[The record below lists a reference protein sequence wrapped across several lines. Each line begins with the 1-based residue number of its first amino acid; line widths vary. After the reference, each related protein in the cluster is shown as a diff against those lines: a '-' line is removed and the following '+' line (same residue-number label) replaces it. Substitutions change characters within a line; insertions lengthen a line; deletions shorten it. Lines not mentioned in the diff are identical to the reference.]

1 MENSRQG
8 KDCEN
13 SHSRSIDEGIEDSES
28 IVRSNAVTLES
39 TEEQS
44 LEISPARAYVQMA
57 VIFSC
62 LYFGNLPYF
71 MLYSLQTSVSG
82 ELGSVTTGVSL
93 ILWAIGLILSSSIV
107 SLLGLKVTL
116 VLSQWL
122 LTAHIL
128 AFLYPSWYTLLPGGI
143 ISGVAIGPEVC
154 VGSIY
159 INIIAYSLARTK
171 GKHPE
176 HYISI
181 LQGVLSSGSLSF
193 ASLSGNGLSSLII
206 SLSEPETISQ
216 VAVVVNT
223 TTNYINLSVD
233 NVKDQVCQSESTTQ
247 PISDQTYYILIS
259 VAILSSLVGNFSS
272 FGVLSIPGR
281 TFTCFSL
288 SDVWMHTKS
297 SFAAVSKTFSSLKY
311 TLVLMVS
318 CFCGLEKFFMFSI
331 FSKVI
336 CITDIWHCAYMHTYT
351 QFFHITH
358 IHTLNE

>member
-1 MENSRQG
+1 MDSGRQREE
-8 KDCEN
+8 CEN
-13 SHSRSIDEGIEDSES
+13 SHSRSIDEGIEDSEP
-28 IVRSNAVTLES
+28 IVKSNSLTPE
-39 TEEQS
+39 TEGQS

-93 ILWAIGLILSSSIV
+93 ILWAIGSILSSSIV

-122 LTAHIL
+122 LSAHIL
-128 AFLYPSWYTLLPGGI
+128 AFLYPTWYTLLPGGI
-143 ISGVAIGPEVC
+143 ISGVAIGTEVC
-154 VGSIY
+154 AGSIY
-159 INIIAYSLARTK
+159 INIIAYSLAKIKDKR
-171 GKHPE
+171 PE

-181 LQGVLSSGSLSF
+181 LQGILSSGSMSF
-193 ASLSGNGLSSLII
+193 ASLSGNCLSTLII

-223 TTNYINLSVD
+223 TTNYSNLSVD
-233 NVKDQVCQSESTTQ
+233 NVKDQVCQSESTIQ
-247 PISDQTYYILIS
+247 HISDQTYYILIS
-259 VAILSSLVGNFSS
+259 VAVLSSLVGIFFS

-281 TFTCFSL
+281 TFTCFGL
-288 SDVWMHTKS
+288 SDVWTRTKS
-297 SFAAVSKTFSSLKY
+297 SLTIIVNTLSSLKY
-311 TLVLMVS
+311 TLVLVMS
-318 CFCGLEKFFMFSI
+318 FFCGLEKFYMFSI

-336 CITDIWHCAYMHTYT
+336 CITDI
-351 QFFHITH
+351 
-358 IHTLNE
+358 